1 MKSGLIV
8 IGGGPGGYVA
18 AIRAAQLGLCTVLVE
33 RDALGGACLNRG
45 CIPTKTLLH
54 SASLYRQVLHS
65 AAFGV
70 TASDAG
76 FDYAVMDE
84 RRRQVVEQ
92 LRRGVEGLLKDNGV
106 KVIHGSAVIEGPG
119 RVRVDEAIYESEHI
133 LVAVGAR
140 PALPPIPGLDLPGV
154 VTSDGLLGEGMYHPR
169 LTIIGGGVIG
179 MEFASLY
186 SALGAQVTVL
196 EAMDRVLPTMDKE
209 IAQNLSMLMK
219 RRGVKLCTGARVEQ
233 VTRTGEGLQCTY
245 TSKEKTETVAAD
257 AVLVSTGRKPNTEG
271 LCGPGVDLG
280 LARGA
285 IPVNERFETCVKG
298 IYAIGDVVAG
308 GIQLAHVASAQAIN
322 AVSTIAGKEP
332 PMKLNAIPACV
343 YTEPEIASVGLTEAQ
358 AKEAGIPTKGSKYL
372 MNGNGRSIIAP
383 ARNGALSRW
392 CPMPRPARCWGRSSC
407 VSGPPIWWVNSLW
420 PSQRGKR
427 WRNWPPWCGLI
438 PPLPRGSQKRWRA
451 AWGLP
456 SISSTDKKA

>member
-196 EAMDRVLPTMDKE
+196 EE
-209 IAQNLSMLMK
+209 
-219 RRGVKLCTGARVEQ
+219 

-372 MNGNGRSIIAP
+372 MNGNGRSIIA
-383 ARNGALSRW
+383 GAER
-392 CPMPRPARCWGRSSC
+392 GFIKV
-407 VSGPPIWWVNSLW
+407 VSHAETGTVLGA
-420 PSQRGKR
+420 QLMCERATDLVGEFTLAVAEGKT
-427 WRNWPPWCGLI
+427 L
-438 PPLPRGSQKRWRA
+438 
-451 AWGLP
+451 
-456 SISSTDKKA
+456 

>member
-18 AIRAAQLGLCTVLVE
+18 AIRAAQLGLRTVLVE

-92 LRRGVEGLLKDNGV
+92 LRRGVEGLLKGNGV
-106 KVIHGSAVIEGPG
+106 EVIHGSAVIEGPG
-119 RVRVDEAIYESEHI
+119 RVRVGEAIYESEHI

-219 RRGVKLCTGARVEQ
+219 RRGVKLCTGAR
-233 VTRTGEGLQCTY
+233 CAY
-245 TSKEKTETVAAD
+245 TSKEKAETVAAD
-257 AVLVSTGRKPNTEG
+257 AVLVSTGRTPNTEG

-280 LARGA
+280 LDRGA

-308 GIQLAHVASAQAIN
+308 SIQLAHVASAQAIN
-322 AVSTIAGKEP
+322 AVSMIAGKEP

-372 MNGNGRSIIAP
+372 MNGNGRSIIA
-383 ARNGALSRW
+383 GAERGFIKVVSHAETGTVLGAQLMCERATDLVGEFTLAVAEGKTLEELAALV
-392 CPMPRPARCWGRSSC
+392 RPHPTFAEGISEA
-407 VSGPPIWWVNSLW
+407 VESGL
-420 PSQRGKR
+420 
-427 WRNWPPWCGLI
+427 GLAI
-438 PPLPRGSQKRWRA
+438 HQLNR
-451 AWGLP
+451 
-456 SISSTDKKA
+456 

>member
-1 MKSGLIV
+1 MKSVLIV

-18 AIRAAQLGLCTVLVE
+18 AIRAAQLGLRTVLVE
-33 RDALGGACLNRG
+33 RAALGGACLNRG

-92 LRRGVEGLLKDNGV
+92 LRRGVEGLLKGNGV
-106 KVIHGSAVIEGPG
+106 EVIHGSAVIQGPG
-119 RVRVDEAIYESEHI
+119 RVRVGEAIYESEHI

-233 VTRTGEGLQCTY
+233 VMRTGEGLRCAY
-245 TSKEKTETVAAD
+245 TSKEKAETVAAD
-257 AVLVSTGRKPNTEG
+257 AVLVSTGRTPNTEG

-280 LARGA
+280 LDRGA

-308 GIQLAHVASAQAIN
+308 SIQLAHVASAQAIN
-322 AVSTIAGKEP
+322 AVSMIAGKEP

-358 AKEAGIPTKGSKYL
+358 AKEAGISGVVASPQEAAALREILGPDAFIVTPGV
-372 MNGNGRSIIAP
+372 RP
-383 ARNGALSRW
+383 AGAALGDQSRVATSAQAFANGASHIVVG
-392 CPMPRPARCWGRSSC
+392 RPITEAPDP
-407 VSGPPIWWVNSLW
+407 V
-420 PSQRGKR
+420 
-427 WRNWPPWCGLI
+427 
-438 PPLPRGSQKRWRA
+438 A
-451 AWGLP
+451 AFEAIAAELE
-456 SISSTDKKA
+456 

>member
-1 MKSGLIV
+1 MKSVLIV

-18 AIRAAQLGLCTVLVE
+18 AIRAAQLGLRTVLVE
-33 RDALGGACLNRG
+33 RAALGGACLNRG
-45 CIPTKTLLH
+45 CIPTKTL
-54 SASLYRQVLHS
+54 LHS

-92 LRRGVEGLLKDNGV
+92 LRRGVEGLLKGNGV
-106 KVIHGSAVIEGPG
+106 EVIHGSAVIQGPG
-119 RVRVDEAIYESEHI
+119 RVRVGEAIYESEHI

-233 VTRTGEGLQCTY
+233 VMRTGEGLRCAY
-245 TSKEKTETVAAD
+245 TSKEKAETVAAD
-257 AVLVSTGRKPNTEG
+257 AVLVSTGRTPNTEG

-280 LARGA
+280 LDRGA

-308 GIQLAHVASAQAIN
+308 SIQLAHVASAQAIN
-322 AVSTIAGKEP
+322 AVSMIAGKEP

-372 MNGNGRSIIAP
+372 MNGNGRSIIA
-383 ARNGALSRW
+383 GAERGFIKVVSHAETGTVLGAQLMCERATDLVGEFTLAVAEGKTLEELAALV
-392 CPMPRPARCWGRSSC
+392 RPHPTFAEGISEA
-407 VSGPPIWWVNSLW
+407 VESGL
-420 PSQRGKR
+420 
-427 WRNWPPWCGLI
+427 GLAI
-438 PPLPRGSQKRWRA
+438 HQLNR
-451 AWGLP
+451 
-456 SISSTDKKA
+456 

>member
-1 MKSGLIV
+1 MKSVLIV

-18 AIRAAQLGLCTVLVE
+18 AIRAAQLGLRTVLVE
-33 RDALGGACLNRG
+33 RAALGGACLNRG
-45 CIPTKTLLH
+45 CIPTKTL
-54 SASLYRQVLHS
+54 LHS

-92 LRRGVEGLLKDNGV
+92 LRRGVEGLLKGNGV
-106 KVIHGSAVIEGPG
+106 EVIHGSAVIQGPG
-119 RVRVDEAIYESEHI
+119 RVRVGEAIYESEHI

-233 VTRTGEGLQCTY
+233 VMRTGEGLRCAY
-245 TSKEKTETVAAD
+245 TSKEKAETVAAD
-257 AVLVSTGRKPNTEG
+257 AVLVSTGRTPNTEG

-280 LARGA
+280 LDRGA

-308 GIQLAHVASAQAIN
+308 SIQLAHVASAQAIN
-322 AVSTIAGKEP
+322 AVSMIAGKEP

-343 YTEPEIASVGLTEAQ
+343 YTEPKIASVGLTEAQ
-358 AKEAGIPTKGSKYL
+358 AKEVGIPTKGSKYL
-372 MNGNGRSIIAP
+372 MNGNGRSIIA
-383 ARNGALSRW
+383 GAERGFIKVVSHAETGTVLGAQLMCERATDLVGEFTLAVAEGKTLEELAALV
-392 CPMPRPARCWGRSSC
+392 RPHPTFAEGISEA
-407 VSGPPIWWVNSLW
+407 VESGL
-420 PSQRGKR
+420 
-427 WRNWPPWCGLI
+427 GLAI
-438 PPLPRGSQKRWRA
+438 HQLNR
-451 AWGLP
+451 
-456 SISSTDKKA
+456 

>member
-1 MKSGLIV
+1 MKSVLIV

-18 AIRAAQLGLCTVLVE
+18 AIRAAQLGLRTVLVE
-33 RDALGGACLNRG
+33 RAALGGTCLNRG

-92 LRRGVEGLLKDNGV
+92 LRRGVEGLLKGNGV
-106 KVIHGSAVIEGPG
+106 EVIHGSAVIEGPG
-119 RVRVDEAIYESEHI
+119 RVRVGEAIYESEHI

-233 VTRTGEGLQCTY
+233 VMRTGEGLRCAY
-245 TSKEKTETVAAD
+245 TSKEKAETVAAD
-257 AVLVSTGRKPNTEG
+257 AVLVSTGRTPNTEG
-271 LCGPGVDLG
+271 LCGPGLDLG
-280 LARGA
+280 LDRGA
-285 IPVNERFETCVKG
+285 IPVNERFDLREGHLCHWRRGGGQHSAGTCG
-298 IYAIGDVVAG
+298 LGPGD
-308 GIQLAHVASAQAIN
+308 Q
-322 AVSTIAGKEP
+322 
-332 PMKLNAIPACV
+332 
-343 YTEPEIASVGLTEAQ
+343 
-358 AKEAGIPTKGSKYL
+358 
-372 MNGNGRSIIAP
+372 
-383 ARNGALSRW
+383 
-392 CPMPRPARCWGRSSC
+392 RCEYD
-407 VSGPPIWWVNSLW
+407 
-420 PSQRGKR
+420 RGKR
-427 WRNWPPWCGLI
+427 AAHEAERHPRLCLHRTGDRLCGAH
-438 PPLPRGSQKRWRA
+438 RGPGQGGGDSHKGKQVPDERQWAEHHCRRGTGLYQGGVPCRDRHGAGGA
-451 AWGLP
+451 AHV
-456 SISSTDKKA
+456 

>member
-1 MKSGLIV
+1 MKSVLIV

-18 AIRAAQLGLCTVLVE
+18 AIRAAQLGLRTVLVE
-33 RDALGGACLNRG
+33 RAALGGACLNRG

-92 LRRGVEGLLKDNGV
+92 LRRGVEGLLKGNGV
-106 KVIHGSAVIEGPG
+106 EVIHGSAVIQGPG
-119 RVRVDEAIYESEHI
+119 RVRVGEAIYESEHI

-233 VTRTGEGLQCTY
+233 VMRTGEGLRCAY
-245 TSKEKTETVAAD
+245 TSKEKAETVAAD
-257 AVLVSTGRKPNTEG
+257 AVLISTGRTPNTEG

-280 LARGA
+280 LDRGA

-308 GIQLAHVASAQAIN
+308 SIQLAHVASAQAIN
-322 AVSTIAGKEP
+322 AVSMIAGKEP

-372 MNGNGRSIIAP
+372 MNGNGRSIIA
-383 ARNGALSRW
+383 GAERGFIKVVSHAETGTVLGAQLMCERATDLVGEFTLAVAEGKTLEELAALV
-392 CPMPRPARCWGRSSC
+392 RPHPTFAEGISEA
-407 VSGPPIWWVNSLW
+407 VESGL
-420 PSQRGKR
+420 
-427 WRNWPPWCGLI
+427 GLAI
-438 PPLPRGSQKRWRA
+438 HQLNR
-451 AWGLP
+451 
-456 SISSTDKKA
+456 